1 MTPEPAIRRLVF
13 ASCYVYSPEGTGTV
27 CEHSR
32 LLRSLL
38 KEADERFLEKY
49 ALRVHQQVHE
59 GPKALRGFFG
69 RDDML
74 VPVPGSRPESMDRA
88 WAAAKLAQALV
99 HEGLGRAA
107 WPGLRRVSAV
117 RKSAYALI
125 GARPSVRRHYES
137 FALADSAAVSPPES
151 LVLIDDIVT
160 KGRTLIAAAARLRE
174 TFPQARIRAF
184 ALVRTMGRVSE
195 VQCLL
200 QPCRGEIRLLRDEAY
215 RDP

>member
-1 MTPEPAIRRLVF
+1 MIPVRSMQRLVF
-13 ASCYVYSPEGTGTV
+13 ASCYVYSPFGTGAV

-49 ALRVHQQVHE
+49 ASRVHQQVD
-59 GPKALRGFFG
+59 GGSTALRGFIG
-69 RDDML
+69 SGDVL
-74 VPVPGSRPESMDRA
+74 IPVPGSKPASVDRA

-99 HEGLGRAA
+99 NEGLGRAT
-107 WPGLRRVSAV
+107 WPGLRRVCAV

-125 GARPSVRRHYES
+125 GARPSVDRHYES
-137 FALADSAAVSPPES
+137 FAIGVPPAPPDS

-160 KGRTLIAAAARLRE
+160 KGRTLMAAAVRLRE
-174 TFPQARIRAF
+174 TFPEARIRAF
-184 ALVRTMGRVSE
+184 ALVRTMGRVPD
-195 VQCLL
+195 VQALL
-200 QPCRGEIRLLRDEAY
+200 QPCRGEIRWLRNDAY